1 MINDDSHAIPKSPR
15 LSSAQGLE
23 AHTLEFGVIKPGSG
37 LHHRR
42 WCCTCQIL
50 LSCHK
55 TVHLSFTLFSSLLEG
70 IQHPIAI
77 RFNRRQIL
85 PVGFELLFVFCFTF
99 FFSRVSINFLA
110 ASTFFSN
117 SACAATSSLTPFL
130 ISACKSS
137 MSIVMIEM
145 IPLVS

>member
-85 PVGFELLFVFCFTF
+85 PVGFELLFVFCFSF
-99 FFSRVSINFLA
+99 FFIIPFFAHSLICPPQDSLSSPQEFQ
-110 ASTFFSN
+110 STSWQHPHSFQ
-117 SACAATSSLTPFL
+117 TRPVLP
-130 ISACKSS
+130 
-137 MSIVMIEM
+137 
-145 IPLVS
+145 PRP